1 MKKEVGE
8 GFNKGRVHGFSLA
21 ASLPGKDFFPLGSV
35 ILEGMRAPPSGP
47 QASFNWGFS
56 LLIFSYLDFLVTII
70 MASLD
75 TFRIIKKKISL
86 YQNDIIYSIEG
97 FLGFAEIIITFKVF

>member
-47 QASFNWGFS
+47 QASFN
-56 LLIFSYLDFLVTII
+56 
-70 MASLD
+70 
-75 TFRIIKKKISL
+75 
-86 YQNDIIYSIEG
+86 
-97 FLGFAEIIITFKVF
+97 